1 MYTKPF
7 GSACDGGQG
16 GVGSWPDVWEG
27 KREGIYHTE
36 RARNEVDY
44 VSMEHGLKLD
54 YVLMIVEGKWDKS
67 GVAAL
72 VGGDG
77 SDGGGGE
84 MTKYEK

>member
-1 MYTKPF
+1 
-7 GSACDGGQG
+7 
-16 GVGSWPDVWEG
+16 
-27 KREGIYHTE
+27 
-36 RARNEVDY
+36 
-44 VSMEHGLKLD
+44 
-54 YVLMIVEGKWDKS
+54 MIVEGKWDKS